1 MVTTENRTQISTY
14 STPNVSTVV
23 VLGLAAI
30 TASASPVVSL
40 DHFASV
46 TPPTMLDLFEY
57 QMNRKFVVLQ
67 EKINQFGLLKR
78 DWNGYDA
85 APIPS
90 TALDDAKLFLQSL
103 RSSNI
108 DLNGWEVFPTARET
122 IQFEKTVGE
131 NYIEIEVYSNG
142 RFAYYS
148 EGRENLEIESISIK
162 EAMEK
167 ISGVFG

>member
-1 MVTTENRTQISTY
+1 
-14 STPNVSTVV
+14 
-23 VLGLAAI
+23 
-30 TASASPVVSL
+30 
-40 DHFASV
+40 
-46 TPPTMLDLFEY
+46 
-57 QMNRKFVVLQ
+57 MNRKFVVLQ

-122 IQFEKTVGE
+122 IQFEKTVCE